1 MLVGHVEASAS
12 MTMMKSGFFFS
23 FLFFFPSKFRQAVM
37 RWKDMLPC
45 GGLKKDTA
53 LRGLW
58 TRGWGTMG
66 RRRRFLI
73 ADIVVMT
80 KWNYSVRHF
89 LPGLKLEVCC
99 CVIPSSSMC
108 GLQKFQ
114 EIDADPALTMKEE
127 N

>member
-1 MLVGHVEASAS
+1 
-12 MTMMKSGFFFS
+12 
-23 FLFFFPSKFRQAVM
+23 
-37 RWKDMLPC
+37 
-45 GGLKKDTA
+45 
-53 LRGLW
+53 
-58 TRGWGTMG
+58 
-66 RRRRFLI
+66 
-73 ADIVVMT
+73 MT

-99 CVIPSSSMC
+99 CVITSSSMC